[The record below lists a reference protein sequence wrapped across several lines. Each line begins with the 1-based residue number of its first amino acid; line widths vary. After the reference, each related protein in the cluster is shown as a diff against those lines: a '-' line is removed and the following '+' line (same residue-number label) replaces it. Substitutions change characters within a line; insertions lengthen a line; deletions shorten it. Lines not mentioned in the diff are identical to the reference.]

1 MLHHMPIP
9 TVADHLSR
17 PRLLLRPSDPVQ
29 EGIAGL
35 ISKEITAGLV
45 VDDAERLV
53 GILTV
58 TDCLRAV
65 SAAAYRDESHGDG
78 GPVSAFMSPVGPSLR
93 PDMDLFE
100 ASRVFLDCHVQTLPV
115 LTPDGK
121 LLGRLTRHALLSA
134 IQDFASAQSAAKV
147 KLETEG
153 SGDGGGR
160 PRTIEEMQRKAAR
173 FSRENL
179 VKFFSRSS

>member
-1 MLHHMPIP
+1 MSHHTPIP
-9 TVADHLSR
+9 TVAEHLSR
-17 PRLLLRPSDPVQ
+17 PRLLLRPSDIIQ
-29 EGIAGL
+29 DGIAGL
-35 ISKEITAGLV
+35 VRKEITAGLV
-45 VDDAERLV
+45 VDDDEKLV

-65 SAAAYRDESHGDG
+65 AAAAYRDESHGDG
-78 GPVSAFMSPVGPSLR
+78 GPISVFMSPVERVLR
-93 PDMDLFE
+93 PEMDLFE
-100 ASRVFLDCHVQTLPV
+100 AAREFFDCHVQTLPV
-115 LTPDGK
+115 LASDGK

-134 IQDFASAQSAAKV
+134 IQNFASSQAAAKV